1 MTVINFPP
9 SPSHLT
15 SPHRAIAE
23 HALTYYLN
31 VHLLSLS
38 HALNSQGTAA
48 IGCDRPDFKIMFHLF
63 SPDEIYVRAQCGN
76 AIHLT
81 GRLGPADART
91 GHRALKVTHWRKKGR
106 ELLSVGDWR
115 PIELAVPTAS
125 KPFKP
130 KPRSSQKVVRFV
142 DQLALATGR
151 SRIAAA
157 PAIGWQLKTL
167 LLSNGFGE
175 GGGEALDLYRAPV
188 LINFTSTAE
197 AAYFEITHEDVGY
210 VMTGMIDT
218 FKSKGSYA
226 NGRLHPMTWSR
237 GWESSLFGSGE
248 WIVMGHSF
256 QAL

>member
-1 MTVINFPP
+1 MTVINFPT

-38 HALNSQGTAA
+38 HTLNTQGTAA
-48 IGCDRPDFKIMFHLF
+48 IGCDRNDFKIMFHLF
-63 SPDEIYVRAQCGN
+63 SPEIYVRAQCGN

-91 GHRALKVTHWRKKGR
+91 GHRALKVTHWSKKGR
-106 ELLSVGDWR
+106 ELLLAGDWR
-115 PIELAVPTAS
+115 PIELAVPAAT

-142 DQLALATGR
+142 DQPALATGR

-157 PAIGWQLKTL
+157 PAIVRQLKIL
-167 LLSNGFGE
+167 MLSSGFGE
-175 GGGEALDLYRAPV
+175 GGGEDLLLYRAPLSV
-188 LINFTSTAE
+188 NFMSTADGV
-197 AAYFEITHEDVGY
+197 YFGIRHADFGWA
-210 VMTGMIDT
+210 MTGYLDAVL
-218 FKSKGSYA
+218 SPGRYA
-226 NGRLHPMTWSR
+226 GGRLHPMTWNR
-237 GWESSLFGSGE
+237 GWEGSLFGSGE
-248 WIVMGHSF
+248 WLVAGRCSRV
-256 QAL
+256 L